1 MPTIPGTILPA
12 ARLRVLAGFL
22 AVLLASVVALP
33 ATADETVPPEGE
45 PEIPHILMYSGTE
58 GFRHGSI
65 EHSVA
70 VITGLAAETGAFTVT
85 ATEDVA
91 DFTAETLAETDIVLF
106 ANTTGETPFTDAQK
120 TMFEQWVRDGG
131 GFMGIHAAAD
141 TNYEWD
147 FYQTMVGAAFD
158 SHPHTGNTFVVAPV
172 DELDEATVQVEN
184 ASHPINA
191 DVEGDSFPLREEYY
205 KWQVN
210 PRGTQDVRV
219 LLSLD
224 ETDTYGL
231 GNPPSLGP
239 VISSY
244 DDDQPVEWVK
254 TADGHGT
261 GRVWYTNL
269 GHYDDTYDRAD
280 WQARFVNAVA
290 WVHDGVHYPPSP
302 TDEPTTPLV
311 ETVVTAP
318 AGSLVFVP
326 NINLVPEGQGLM
338 LFNGDTL
345 DHNIQSR
352 ETDANRRP
360 LFRSEFASSGGM
372 ASVIGVADLEP
383 GDYEY
388 FCTIH
393 GGMTGTVT
401 VL

>member
-1 MPTIPGTILPA
+1 MTSHPRTIQTT
-12 ARLRVLAGFL
+12 RLRLVAALV
-22 AVLLASVVALP
+22 AVLLASIALP
-33 ATADETVPPEGE
+33 AAAEDPSTPEE
-45 PEIPHILMYSGTE
+45 EDVPHILMYSGTG

-65 EHSVA
+65 EHSVE
-70 VITGLAAETGAFTVT
+70 VITALAVETGAFTVFH
-85 ATEDVA
+85 TEDVV
-91 DFTAETLAETDIVLF
+91 DFTAERLAESDIVLF
-106 ANTTGETPFTDAQK
+106 ANTTGETPFTDEQK

-158 SHPHTGNTFVVAPV
+158 SHPHTGNTVFVAPV

-184 ASHPINA
+184 ADHPINA

-224 ETDTYGL
+224 ETDTYGF
-231 GNPPSLGP
+231 GNPPSMGP
-239 VISSY
+239 LSSSY

-261 GRVWYTNL
+261 GRVWYSNL
-269 GHYDDTYDRAD
+269 GHYDETYDRAD

-290 WVHDGVHYPPSP
+290 WVHEGVHFPPGP
-302 TDEPTTPLV
+302 DTPGPTTPTV
-311 ETVVTAP
+311 EEVVTAP
-318 AGSLVFVP
+318 PGSLVFAP
-326 NINLVPEGQGLM
+326 SINVIPQGQGL
-338 LFNGDTL
+338 LLANLDTVQ
-345 DHNIQSR
+345 HNIQSR
-352 ETDANRRP
+352 KQDANRKP
-360 LFRSEFASSGGM
+360 LFRSVFANINGGT
-372 ASVIGVADLEP
+372 ASVVGVADLEP

-388 FCTIH
+388 YCTIH
-393 GGMTGTVT
+393 SGMVGTVT
-401 VL
+401 IV